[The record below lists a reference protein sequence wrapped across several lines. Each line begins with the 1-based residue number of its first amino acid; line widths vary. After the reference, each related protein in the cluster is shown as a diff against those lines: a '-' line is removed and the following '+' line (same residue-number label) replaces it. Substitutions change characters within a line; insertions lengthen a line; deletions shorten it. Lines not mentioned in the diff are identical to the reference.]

1 VEAVNQRLPVRTLW
15 AALGVVLLGANL
27 AQAQAQPAQELLIVD
42 SDASAYPA
50 VTVEVAVPTEL
61 AGDGLPASA
70 FRLTEGGVGRPLQVT
85 PVTEQIDVV
94 LVVDTSG
101 SMTGEPLAAAV
112 AAAGRLVQQLPASA
126 RVAVIGV
133 SATPYLVSELTADR
147 DATLQGLASL
157 QAGGRTAM
165 WDAMVQAAGL
175 LDGSADG
182 RYVVLLSDGDENTS
196 AADGAGAVDAL
207 DRVGAE
213 LYVVALE
220 SAFSD
225 FPPLEQAVRDLDGVY
240 LPAPDASALDGL
252 YQEIAQRLVSRYSL
266 SFQAV
271 GFGPQEIV
279 ITATS
284 NGQVAEARQVIEFAP
299 RSAAPP
305 PTTAPSPPPSYESVL
320 REGLGGQPT
329 GWAAERWALWLGGG
343 AFFGALAI
351 LGVLIARPV
360 LRVRLTPARAHVSRG
375 GIGDLGGR
383 LADVAEGAMV
393 GSERARRLD
402 RTLDSA
408 GIALR
413 PGELVVA
420 VLAAAFVAGLAGLA
434 LGGALLGLVFV
445 ALAPLVAWTFVS
457 RRLRKRREA
466 FAEQIGDTLMILSG
480 ALRAGRGLTQAID
493 LVADEAPE
501 PTCTEFQ
508 RVLIEIRIGRD
519 LTVAL
524 ADVADRMQSED
535 FRWFTEAVAVNRDL
549 GGDLAEVLD
558 NIGGVVRA
566 RNQIARQVQ
575 ALSAEG
581 RMSGWV
587 LLALPVLLFGYMMLV
602 NPDYAGELFRG
613 IGLMLLVGGVVL
625 MSVGALW
632 IRKLVDLEY

>member
-1 VEAVNQRLPVRTLW
+1 
-15 AALGVVLLGANL
+15 
-27 AQAQAQPAQELLIVD
+27 
-42 SDASAYPA
+42 
-50 VTVEVAVPTEL
+50 
-61 AGDGLPASA
+61 
-70 FRLTEGGVGRPLQVT
+70 
-85 PVTEQIDVV
+85 
-94 LVVDTSG
+94 
-101 SMTGEPLAAAV
+101 
-112 AAAGRLVQQLPASA
+112 
-126 RVAVIGV
+126 
-133 SATPYLVSELTADR
+133 
-147 DATLQGLASL
+147 
-157 QAGGRTAM
+157 
-165 WDAMVQAAGL
+165 
-175 LDGSADG
+175 
-182 RYVVLLSDGDENTS
+182 
-196 AADGAGAVDAL
+196 
-207 DRVGAE
+207 
-213 LYVVALE
+213 
-220 SAFSD
+220 
-225 FPPLEQAVRDLDGVY
+225 
-240 LPAPDASALDGL
+240 
-252 YQEIAQRLVSRYSL
+252 
-266 SFQAV
+266 
-271 GFGPQEIV
+271 
-279 ITATS
+279 
-284 NGQVAEARQVIEFAP
+284 
-299 RSAAPP
+299 
-305 PTTAPSPPPSYESVL
+305 
-320 REGLGGQPT
+320 
-329 GWAAERWALWLGGG
+329 
-343 AFFGALAI
+343 
-351 LGVLIARPV
+351 
-360 LRVRLTPARAHVSRG
+360 
-375 GIGDLGGR
+375 
-383 LADVAEGAMV
+383 
-393 GSERARRLD
+393 
-402 RTLDSA
+402 
-408 GIALR
+408 
-413 PGELVVA
+413 

-602 NPDYAGELFRG
+602 NPDYAGELFQG